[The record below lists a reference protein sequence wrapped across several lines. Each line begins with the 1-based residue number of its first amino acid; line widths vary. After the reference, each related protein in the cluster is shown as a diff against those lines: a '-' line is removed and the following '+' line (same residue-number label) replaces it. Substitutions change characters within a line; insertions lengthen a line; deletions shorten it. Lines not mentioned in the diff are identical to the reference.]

1 MLGGDRVT
9 RGWRT
14 ECYNSPMLT
23 VSRPGLSGP
32 HGGPVWVAIE
42 DQEAPERWIDDG
54 NNFVGEQW
62 WRELMREEKKGGRAR

>member
-1 MLGGDRVT
+1 V
-9 RGWRT
+9 
-14 ECYNSPMLT
+14 
-23 VSRPGLSGP
+23 V
-32 HGGPVWVAIE
+32 IE